1 MALAILEH
9 VERYFLKQTLDSV
22 LKYVHQFYESFDFMR
37 LKSFVSLTLMV
48 LE

>member
-1 MALAILEH
+1 MALAILER
-9 VERYFLKQTLDSV
+9 VERDFLKQTLDSV
-22 LKYVHQFYESFDFMR
+22 LKYVQHFYESFDIMS